1 MSLRRLTADQKIAS
15 SSRKKK
21 CLLVSKAR
29 VISYCLFPDTFRLQ
43 AFSNA
48 FKVGAVNL
56 ANSLSPSSIVKKV
69 RTGSKRDLSD
79 AETESR
85 ELITPPEPFS
95 RSTWTEDSG
104 CITAFLAALSPVTGG
119 SHNCYY
125 N

>member
-1 MSLRRLTADQKIAS
+1 MLLLLCLQELRGKRDGGWGEKRRKKVSLRRLTADQKIAS

-43 AFSNA
+43 AFSIA

-69 RTGSKRDLSD
+69 RTGSK
-79 AETESR
+79 
-85 ELITPPEPFS
+85 
-95 RSTWTEDSG
+95 SG
-104 CITAFLAALSPVTGG
+104 QGI
-119 SHNCYY
+119 
-125 N
+125 